1 MNLVVN
7 ARDAMPRGGRVTLE
21 TANAE
26 MDEAYVRDHLGA
38 RPGRYVTLAVRDT
51 GLGMDAETQKHIF
64 EPFFTTKEK
73 GKGTGLGLATVY
85 GIVKQSEG
93 YIWVDSAPGTGT
105 TVRVYLPWV
114 EAEPVA
120 EEPTR
125 SVVREDVPARGTET
139 VLLVEDEEMVR
150 RMTREVLEGAG
161 YHVLEASSGFEALR
175 VSSGHGGRLDLLLTD
190 VVMPGMSGRELA
202 ERLAPVRPG
211 IKVLYMSGH
220 TDDAIFHHGV
230 TQAGTGF
237 LQKPFTPDALERR
250 VRELLGRVEAV
261 TTPRPQPD

>member
-1 MNLVVN
+1 
-7 ARDAMPRGGRVTLE
+7 
-21 TANAE
+21 
-26 MDEAYVRDHLGA
+26 
-38 RPGRYVTLAVRDT
+38 
-51 GLGMDAETQKHIF
+51 
-64 EPFFTTKEK
+64 
-73 GKGTGLGLATVY
+73 
-85 GIVKQSEG
+85 
-93 YIWVDSAPGTGT
+93 
-105 TVRVYLPWV
+105 V

-120 EEPTR
+120 EEPAR

-161 YHVLEASSGFEALR
+161 YHVLEASSGFDALR

-261 TTPRPQPD
+261 TAPRPQPD